1 MRDLLIR
8 CSSIGKLM
16 TEPKS
21 KSEVLSVGAKT
32 HIRELVAQDIFSVE
46 FEISDKK
53 IEKGHIVEPDIID
66 LLNRVRGLQLVKNTE
81 RRNNGWIT
89 GECDL
94 YHAAAREGYD
104 AKAAWS
110 VATFPL
116 CFEDIAPAQA
126 TLYEWQFRGYM
137 WLWDAERW
145 HGAYGLVDTPEHLC
159 RYEPELMHKVS
170 HIEEHLRLTTW
181 TVHRDRTLEAKMI
194 EKVKAARDY
203 YREVLADFDRT
214 HKPLASAA

>member
-1 MRDLLIR
+1 MRELLIR
-8 CSSIGKLM
+8 CSSIGYLM
-16 TEPKS
+16 TKPKN
-21 KSEVLSVGAKT
+21 KGEVLSVGAKT
-32 HIRELVAQDIFSVE
+32 HIREIVAQDIFGVD

-53 IEKGHIVEPDIID
+53 IEKGKIVEPEVIG
-66 LLNRVRGLQLVKNTE
+66 LLNRVRGLSLVKNAE
-81 RRNNGWIT
+81 RRKNGWIT

-94 YHAAAREGYD
+94 FDPVARDGYD

-116 CFEDIAPAQA
+116 CQEDIAAAQA
-126 TLYEWQFRGYM
+126 KVYEWQFRGYM

-145 HGAYGLVDTPEHLC
+145 HGAYGLVDTPEELC
-159 RYEPELMHKVS
+159 RWEPELMHKVS

-181 TVHRDRTLEAKMI
+181 TVHRDRALEAKMI

-203 YREVLADFDRT
+203 YREVLTDFDRT
-214 HKPLASAA
+214 HKPLALAA

>member
-1 MRDLLIR
+1 MSDLLIR

-32 HIRELVAQDIFSVE
+32 HIRELVAQDIFGVE

-53 IEKGHIVEPDIID
+53 IEKGNIVEPEIIG
-66 LLNRVRGLQLVKNTE
+66 LLNRVRGLDLVKNSE

-94 YHAAAREGYD
+94 YHAAVREGYD

-116 CFEDIAPAQA
+116 CLEDIATAQA

-137 WLWDAERW
+137 WLWNADRW

-181 TVHRDRTLEAKMI
+181 TVQRDRALEARMI

-203 YREVLADFDRT
+203 YREVLAEFDRT
-214 HKPLASAA
+214 HKPLALAA